1 MRFPVVFTVLFVLL
15 VSACSQPAPGP
26 APKPD
31 LTIEEKAIRDMD
43 ARWLKAAQARDP
55 AGEAAMFASDGV
67 AYREHVDPLVGP
79 AAFQTW
85 DTKVYA
91 DNPKQSS
98 TWTTDSVRIADS
110 GDLAIQTGEY
120 HVTGIGA
127 KGEREDKGRFV
138 TVWKKVAGEWKVAY
152 DIGSTTMPEAPP
164 EKKQ

>member
-1 MRFPVVFTVLFVLL
+1 MLFR
-15 VSACSQPAPGP
+15 S
-26 APKPD
+26 
-31 LTIEEKAIRDMD
+31 
-43 ARWLKAAQARDP
+43 
-55 AGEAAMFASDGV
+55 
-67 AYREHVDPLVGP
+67 
-79 AAFQTW
+79 
-85 DTKVYA
+85 
-91 DNPKQSS
+91 SS

-138 TVWKKVAGEWKVAY
+138 TVWKKTAGEWKVAY